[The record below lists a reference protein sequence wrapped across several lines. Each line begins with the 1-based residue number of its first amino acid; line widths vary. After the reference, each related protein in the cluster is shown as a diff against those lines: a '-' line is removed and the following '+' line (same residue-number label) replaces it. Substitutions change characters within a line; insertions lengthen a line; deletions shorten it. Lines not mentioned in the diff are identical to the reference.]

1 MWLVSFR
8 PISAWIKWR
17 AVKEC
22 VILRELAPAFMGL
35 EAPVGSMGEGAIKV
49 TLHCLVAFHFKCFRN
64 FSIFSRT
71 DQEWM
76 WYGNPNILV
85 GYWSCTFHHKTL
97 LFATKQLNEVCLPF
111 PFEEGG
117 WLPSFLFAL
126 LGSLL
131 QRQWWSGLDSWLGG
145 LALAVIGDI
154 TLDAGRGD
162 EVMMRHSHSSP
173 VTIYLACLLYTCA
186 VYTPKHESH
195 WRRHYHRF
203 SCRPMDIATKSP
215 GRRTYKELFE

>member
-131 QRQWWSGLDSWLGG
+131 QRQWWSGTRQLAWRFGFGG
-145 LALAVIGDI
+145 YWWHH
-154 TLDAGRGD
+154 TGRGTRGWGHD
-162 EVMMRHSHSSP
+162 AALPLLTRY
-173 VTIYLACLLYTCA
+173 YLFGMFALYLFRLYAKT
-186 VYTPKHESH
+186 
-195 WRRHYHRF
+195 W
-203 SCRPMDIATKSP
+203 KSL
-215 GRRTYKELFE
+215 KASLS